1 MSLFYNINKATG
13 APGKRMLCNWLSLPL
28 MDVAEI
34 NQRLDSI
41 EFLSLQENRNFIG
54 KFKELIKE
62 MGDYERTISRMYSY
76 GVNINKLGQ

>member
-1 MSLFYNINKATG
+1 
-13 APGKRMLCNWLSLPL
+13 MLRNWLSLPL

>member
-13 APGKRMLCNWLSLPL
+13 APGKRMLRNWLSLPL